1 MYAGDG
7 NYTFL
12 FMNTAGMGGFAQLV
26 YECTGCCQRVY
37 ISTFTAPPT
46 FVYPRPGL
54 APCLSAIDSPDVL
67 RFFFGFQFSTPLSSY
82 TAFKKLCRGQG
93 HTSWLTP
100 PQFQQLRV
108 KLHAILSRAA
118 RRQCLYAIEHMKR
131 AHART
136 GLAVIGADGVYLI
149 RGHDSPHMTGVVYDH
164 VSQLMLSVI
173 HASRD
178 RNLDES
184 RYLTAKVDCSSKTM
198 EKEVTC
204 ANLEYLV
211 ALGCPM
217 THGVFDGDSAIKSAV
232 LTVVMALIIVQCFNH
247 YLKNRTKDILT
258 AIAAKIPTALSAK
271 APGRLDS
278 ENHCVCQGTTHVRTA
293 TATKVKCGC
302 PNDSLATKLQAQIH
316 AAAISAGDNL
326 TLFVS
331 LLQQLKQHVAGD
343 HSTCVF
349 HPKLKCK
356 SCTPKC
362 ATKSCSCGK
371 CKEGE
376 GRLCWGQVSEPT
388 CPDAVPWFNKY
399 GNVTCPFHLFEV
411 RNILDIIIAAAPAL
425 ILPQLG
431 GKQHTCLE
439 ESKNMDIQRARIK
452 GIAMGWLWY
461 ALCTIIGVL
470 NGNAVALARAMKSE
484 NPACEPSS
492 YLYKIDAMLEFTG
505 APMSQEQQTMELEEH
520 RRREQVSAQGKT
532 EAARV
537 RRVQQETKARKLR
550 ALRTK
555 SAQSAA
561 DAEGDTGEYG
571 SHDFCSELT
580 QDAQPHLLTGGP
592 VVAAPAPAVGG
603 AAPAVTKAATCGGQR
618 GEMVIPGFPC
628 FIAGI
633 DTEADS
639 VGGSYTEG
647 MTDFAVIA
655 NWYTKEGICKEVP
668 PRKFLTVMRS
678 TGVNRWSDWAVGNK
692 HLTDE
697 QLRNGQTEKDAM
709 TAFHEFLVELREE
722 GEEGR
727 NFVYIAG
734 HNVDSFD
741 LPHINRAF
749 GRAGLTLDGVVD
761 GVVDTLRLSRM
772 YINWTEVAAMPKLPP
787 TTSMLLVGPAVL
799 AEEEESSE
807 HEDENEGGMQATSV
821 TPLTAVDA
829 TDFSTLGAAI
839 KRGKVA
845 GNKVAIK
852 VEQHNLGNCHA
863 RLFGV
868 GLGDHAHEASAD
880 AYAVVAIL
888 SHPAVWPLLVDEE
901 VWRPVSSIVK
911 HADGLYAAE
920 INRVR
925 GWRREYRPVCDH
937 GVMLTTVVAVHE
949 ELERAMFTDGH
960 KVVFKCR
967 MRFKPCR
974 DPVEEVT
981 YPGYVVTAAT
991 KVPRSGSKV
1000 STAVPKGTAGACE
1013 CSSMCV
1019 RGCPCKN
1026 AGQRCGTSC
1035 RNHGRASCKCKN
1047 LASGTGGGSSGG
1059 SGASSGS
1066 SAPRAR
1072 ASKGRG
1078 SASASDSDSDSEG
1091 DSDDSEGEGDSDDV
1105 SDGGGGEDEDELECQ
1120 WPPDSRLATAADL
1133 VPETRVH
1140 GRWLGERQTYPGAI
1154 EAILRVGTGRGS
1166 AHTVYRVRY
1175 DDGDVEDVADLSLIQ
1190 LDTSKAR

>member
-26 YECTGCCQRVY
+26 YECTGCCQRMY

-470 NGNAVALARAMKSE
+470 NGNAVAL
-484 NPACEPSS
+484 
-492 YLYKIDAMLEFTG
+492 
-505 APMSQEQQTMELEEH
+505 
-520 RRREQVSAQGKT
+520 
-532 EAARV
+532 
-537 RRVQQETKARKLR
+537 
-550 ALRTK
+550 
-555 SAQSAA
+555 
-561 DAEGDTGEYG
+561 
-571 SHDFCSELT
+571 
-580 QDAQPHLLTGGP
+580 
-592 VVAAPAPAVGG
+592 
-603 AAPAVTKAATCGGQR
+603 
-618 GEMVIPGFPC
+618 
-628 FIAGI
+628 
-633 DTEADS
+633 
-639 VGGSYTEG
+639 
-647 MTDFAVIA
+647 
-655 NWYTKEGICKEVP
+655 
-668 PRKFLTVMRS
+668 
-678 TGVNRWSDWAVGNK
+678 
-692 HLTDE
+692 
-697 QLRNGQTEKDAM
+697 
-709 TAFHEFLVELREE
+709 
-722 GEEGR
+722 
-727 NFVYIAG
+727 
-734 HNVDSFD
+734 
-741 LPHINRAF
+741 
-749 GRAGLTLDGVVD
+749 
-761 GVVDTLRLSRM
+761 
-772 YINWTEVAAMPKLPP
+772 
-787 TTSMLLVGPAVL
+787 
-799 AEEEESSE
+799 
-807 HEDENEGGMQATSV
+807 
-821 TPLTAVDA
+821 
-829 TDFSTLGAAI
+829 
-839 KRGKVA
+839 
-845 GNKVAIK
+845 
-852 VEQHNLGNCHA
+852 
-863 RLFGV
+863 
-868 GLGDHAHEASAD
+868 
-880 AYAVVAIL
+880 
-888 SHPAVWPLLVDEE
+888 
-901 VWRPVSSIVK
+901 
-911 HADGLYAAE
+911 
-920 INRVR
+920 
-925 GWRREYRPVCDH
+925 
-937 GVMLTTVVAVHE
+937 
-949 ELERAMFTDGH
+949 
-960 KVVFKCR
+960 
-967 MRFKPCR
+967 
-974 DPVEEVT
+974 
-981 YPGYVVTAAT
+981 

-1078 SASASDSDSDSEG
+1078 SASASDSDSDS
-1091 DSDDSEGEGDSDDV
+1091 DDSEGEGDSDDV

-1120 WPPDSRLATAADL
+1120 WPPDSRPATAADL

-1154 EAILRVGTGRGS
+1154 EAVLRVGTGRGS

-1175 DDGDVEDVADLSLIQ
+1175 DDGDVEDIADLSLIQ